1 MVKDSKFTKCKA
13 VIDEDLTIRNGDSN
27 FFAFIGENAIYS
39 LARSVHPDDIQ
50 RIEDAVSELAKERV
64 NVIALRMVGCDGCL
78 LP

>member
-39 LARSVHPDDIQ
+39 LARSVHP
-50 RIEDAVSELAKERV
+50 
-64 NVIALRMVGCDGCL
+64 VIFKD
-78 LP
+78 